1 MDMEMGMDN
10 DMDIP
15 LPEELEW
22 LEANSHLNDDYEGDL
37 EPPEPYPD
45 EEEEENKPQPQPNKQ
60 NQQPTKPTLS
70 IPPKPTPITDPS
82 TSPKTLI
89 NGKKRFRS
97 DGSEFSN
104 SDEHAQLEDKRSR
117 IDDLGTE
124 IDDEDWIRYS
134 PPPQNEATE
143 VVEPVVVEAVEK
155 IVSRFASE
163 INGDCIP
170 VTGLDGDRVYAK
182 MSRVEEDRLKKL
194 DVKAYSSG
202 LISEPIHI
210 LMQRVETEAFAKAL
224 QASVEGQSDSI
235 LPGTP
240 VVNEKL
246 WVDKYAPK
254 SFMELLSDE
263 QTNREVLLWLKQ
275 WDSCVFGSEI
285 RTTGDEVLSS
295 LRRHSL
301 VAQHQKLSDRN
312 FSRNFAGRFSKET
325 FKGYNGLNQ
334 ENNDCKAIP
343 ELWNKKAKCSGP
355 PERKILLLCGPP
367 GLGKTTLAHVAASH
381 CGYRVVEINASDDRS
396 SSTIEGKILDVV
408 QMNSVMADSK
418 PKCLVIDEID
428 GALGD
433 GKGAVEVILKMLAAE
448 RKSDIGKEN
457 VSKEEE
463 QGRMSSRKK
472 HKSASLSRPVICI
485 CNDLYA
491 PALRPLRQVA
501 KVHIFVQPTASR
513 IVSRLKYICNKEGL
527 KASSIALTALAEYTE
542 CDIRSCLN
550 TLQFLHKKKETL
562 NMLEI
567 SSQMVGR
574 KDTSKSVFD
583 VWKEIFQKRK
593 VKHERKSASGCSS
606 MSNEFDFLHSMI
618 SNRGDYDLILDGIH
632 ENTLQ
637 LHYHDPVM
645 QKTVKCLHSLG
656 VSDLFHQYIMRT
668 QRMSLQVYQPS
679 IAITVR
685 SLVAQNEKPNIEWPK
700 SFQRYRTMLMEKMDI
715 LRSWHNKILPHI
727 SRHMST
733 KSFVE
738 DTISSLLHILSPPTL
753 RPVAVH
759 LLSEKEKNDMAQ
771 LVNTMVSCCITYKS
785 LKSDPLPSASR
796 HDAVS
801 DTSMLSFD
809 PPIGDLINF
818 KGYTSGHFVLASA
831 VRQVLVHE
839 VEKQKILKGSIN
851 GSMDPIDARSKGNQ
865 TLAREENGRP
875 QSSTSGSSTSHAE
888 NMRSAKNTSILGIS
902 NLITNHVS
910 SASGSTVNAKASVQ
924 ISSPGDTKK
933 AKKPSSGSFNFFDRF
948 RKSSS
953 KGSQD
958 TDNAKNKPAT
968 LERDSRP
975 LLFKFNEG
983 YTNAVKRPARIREFL
998 L

>member
-1 MDMEMGMDN
+1 M
-10 DMDIP
+10 
-15 LPEELEW
+15 
-22 LEANSHLNDDYEGDL
+22 
-37 EPPEPYPD
+37 
-45 EEEEENKPQPQPNKQ
+45 
-60 NQQPTKPTLS
+60 
-70 IPPKPTPITDPS
+70 
-82 TSPKTLI
+82 
-89 NGKKRFRS
+89 
-97 DGSEFSN
+97 
-104 SDEHAQLEDKRSR
+104 
-117 IDDLGTE
+117 
-124 IDDEDWIRYS
+124 
-134 PPPQNEATE
+134 
-143 VVEPVVVEAVEK
+143 
-155 IVSRFASE
+155 
-163 INGDCIP
+163 
-170 VTGLDGDRVYAK
+170 
-182 MSRVEEDRLKKL
+182 
-194 DVKAYSSG
+194 
-202 LISEPIHI
+202 
-210 LMQRVETEAFAKAL
+210 AL

-491 PALRPLRQVA
+491 PALRPLRQVDSLPDFLCRVGLMLIITGLNGTSCSA
-501 KVHIFVQPTASR
+501 LRSYICSTNSESYCKQPHLLKNGYC
-513 IVSRLKYICNKEGL
+513 RLKYICNKEGL
-527 KASSIALTALAEYTE
+527 KASSIALTALAEYTANVSEFYGLRYSCMLLFTE

-593 VKHERKSASGCSS
+593 VKQERKSASGCSS
-606 MSNEFDFLHSMI
+606 ISNEFDFLHSMI

-645 QKTVKCLHSLG
+645 QKTV
-656 VSDLFHQYIMRT
+656 I
-668 QRMSLQVYQPS
+668 YQPS

-839 VEKQKILKGSIN
+839 LVGLSAMSVCHFGLVSWVEKQKILKGSIN

-975 LLFKFNEG
+975 LLFKFNE
-983 YTNAVKRPARIREFL
+983 
-998 L
+998 

>member
-1 MDMEMGMDN
+1 MDMEMEMEMDTN
-10 DMDIP
+10 MDIP

-45 EEEEENKPQPQPNKQ
+45 GEEEEENKPQPQHNKQ

-70 IPPKPTPITDPS
+70 IPPERTPITDPS

-134 PPPQNEATE
+134 PQNEATE

-155 IVSRFASE
+155 IVSRYASE

-182 MSRVEEDRLKKL
+182 MSRVEEDRLKKF
-194 DVKAYSSG
+194 DVKAYSSVNPGYLFPAVDQPTRGTIFGDLYGGQYG

-224 QASVEGQSDSI
+224 QASVEGQSGSI

-355 PERKILLLCGPP
+355 PERKI
-367 GLGKTTLAHVAASH
+367 
-381 CGYRVVEINASDDRS
+381 IASDDRS

-433 GKGAVEVILKMLAAE
+433 GKGAVEVILKME
-448 RKSDIGKEN
+448 VRYWKEN

-501 KVHIFVQPTASR
+501 K
-513 IVSRLKYICNKEGL
+513 LKYICNKEGL

-593 VKHERKSASGCSS
+593 VKRERKSASGCNSI
-606 MSNEFDFLHSMI
+606 SNEFDFLHSMI

-645 QKTVKCLHSLG
+645 QKT
-656 VSDLFHQYIMRT
+656 
-668 QRMSLQVYQPS
+668 
-679 IAITVR
+679 
-685 SLVAQNEKPNIEWPK
+685 
-700 SFQRYRTMLMEKMDI
+700 
-715 LRSWHNKILPHI
+715 
-727 SRHMST
+727 
-733 KSFVE
+733 
-738 DTISSLLHILSPPTL
+738 
-753 RPVAVH
+753 VAVH

-851 GSMDPIDARSKGNQ
+851 GSMDPIDACSKGNQ

-875 QSSTSGSSTSHAE
+875 QSSTSGFSTSRAE
-888 NMRSAKNTSILGIS
+888 NMQSAKNTSNLGKS

-968 LERDSRP
+968 SERDSRP

-983 YTNAVKRPARIREFL
+983 YTNAVKRPARIRNFFYSAMPVLISNKEL
-998 L
+998 LFSIVTF

>member
-1 MDMEMGMDN
+1 MDMEMDT

-60 NQQPTKPTLS
+60 NQQPTKSTLS
-70 IPPKPTPITDPS
+70 IPSKPTPITDSS

-97 DGSEFSN
+97 DVSEFSN

-134 PPPQNEATE
+134 PPPPQNEATE
-143 VVEPVVVEAVEK
+143 VVETVVVEAVEK
-155 IVSRFASE
+155 IVSRYASE

-275 WDSCVFGSEI
+275 WDYCVFGSEI

-312 FSRNFAGRFSKET
+312 FSRNFAGRSSKET

-463 QGRMSSRKK
+463 LGRMSSRKK

-550 TLQFLHKKKETL
+550 TLQFLHKKKEAL

-593 VKHERKSASGCSS
+593 VKRERKSASGCSS
-606 MSNEFDFLHSMI
+606 ISNEFDFLHSMI

-715 LRSWHNKILPHI
+715 LRSWHNKILPNI

-759 LLSEKEKNDMAQ
+759 LLSEKDKNDMAQ

-785 LKSDPLPSASR
+785 LKSDPLASASR

-851 GSMDPIDARSKGNQ
+851 GSMDPIDACSKGNQ

-875 QSSTSGSSTSHAE
+875 QSSTSGFSTSHAE
-888 NMRSAKNTSILGIS
+888 NMRSAKNTSNLGKS